1 MSYLSKFNQSGAE
14 MALSRSSL
22 TLYASAMHFR
32 SEVFSR
38 KSSVGP
44 GRVDE
49 RLFSEVLGLID
60 ATSKDCDRA
69 LAANERAT
77 IADRIIRLMCVTTM
91 ITNRPELRLTRTGV
105 ES

>member
-32 SEVFSR
+32 SEAFSR

-49 RLFSEVLGLID
+49 PRSPEVLGLME
-60 ATSKDCDRA
+60 ATSNSGRA
-69 LAANERAT
+69 PAANDRTT
-77 IADRIIRLMCVTTM
+77 IAGRVSRLMWVTPM
-91 ITNRPELRLTRTGV
+91 ITVDRGFG
-105 ES
+105 